1 MRILH
6 VIADLAQ
13 ERGGPAEACV
23 QMARGLAELG
33 HDVRV
38 LATDRGITNGKQPW
52 WREKVAGTRLDIRL
66 YPLQFPQFFATS
78 FPLARALAEAVP
90 AADVVHL
97 HSLYLF
103 HDLVTGL
110 NCRRAGVPYIVRP
123 HGTLDPF
130 IWQRHRGRKVA
141 VELLFQNHVLERA
154 AAIHYTTEEE
164 MRLAEPHARNGKG
177 FVVPIGLD
185 FDAYAR
191 RTPEAFRAQWPEVGN
206 RRILLFLG
214 RLHPKKGLD
223 ILAEAFASVS
233 RGRDDLHLV
242 IAGPDD
248 GARDATEALL
258 AKLGMCE
265 RVTFTGM
272 LRGEDKLA
280 AFGAADTFV
289 LPSRSENFGIAVVE
303 AMACGVPVVVSK
315 HVNIWREIEGA
326 GAAFAVP
333 CDAPELARALTEL
346 LDDAPRRNEMGRKG
360 AAFAR
365 ERYDRRRV
373 AVDLEAAYESV
384 TTGRCAA

>member
-6 VIADLAQ
+6 VIADLAR

-23 QMARGLAELG
+23 QLARGLAELG
-33 HDVRV
+33 HEVEV
-38 LATDRGITNGKQPW
+38 LATDRGESEGGTPW
-52 WREKVAGTRLDIRL
+52 WKEIVDGTRLDIRL
-66 YPLQFPQFFATS
+66 YPLQFPRFFATS
-78 FPLARALAEAVP
+78 FPLARALAKAVP

-110 NCRRAGVPYIVRP
+110 HCRRFGIPYIVRP
-123 HGTLDPF
+123 HGTLDPY
-130 IWQRHRGRKVA
+130 IHRRHRGRKLA
-141 VELLFQNHVLERA
+141 VEFLFQNRVLERA

-164 MRLAEPHARNGKG
+164 MRLAAPHARNAKG

-185 FDAYAR
+185 LDFYAPR
-191 RTPEAFRAQWPEVGN
+191 PPEAFRARWREIGN
-206 RRILLFLG
+206 RRIVLFLG

-223 ILAEAFASVS
+223 ILAQAFADVA

-248 GARDATEALL
+248 GARAPTEALL
-258 AKLGMCE
+258 AKLGATG

-272 LRGEDKLA
+272 LRGEEKLA
-280 AFGAADTFV
+280 AFGAADVFV

-303 AMACGVPVVVSK
+303 AMVCGLPVVVSDC
-315 HVNIWREIEGA
+315 VNIWREVVDA
-326 GAAFAVP
+326 GAAVAVP
-333 CDAPELARALTEL
+333 CDPSALARALAGL
-346 LDDAPRRNEMGRKG
+346 LDDDPRRIEMGRKG
-360 AAFAR
+360 AVFAR

-373 AVDLEAAYESV
+373 AAELEAAYRTV
-384 TTGRCAA
+384 MAAA

>member
-6 VIADLAQ
+6 VIADLAR

-23 QMARGLAELG
+23 QLARGLAELG
-33 HDVRV
+33 HQVEV
-38 LATDRGITNGKQPW
+38 LATDRGESEGGTPW
-52 WREKVAGTRLDIRL
+52 WKEIVDGTRLDIRL
-66 YPLQFPQFFATS
+66 YPLQFPRFFATS
-78 FPLARALAEAVP
+78 FPLARALAKAVP

-110 NCRRAGVPYIVRP
+110 HCRRFGIPYIVRP
-123 HGTLDPF
+123 HGTLDPY
-130 IWQRHRGRKVA
+130 IHRRHRGRKLA
-141 VELLFQNHVLERA
+141 VEFLFQNRVLERA

-164 MRLAEPHARNGKG
+164 MRLAAPHARNAKG

-185 FDAYAR
+185 LDFYAPR
-191 RTPEAFRAQWPEVGN
+191 PPEAFRARWREIGN
-206 RRILLFLG
+206 RRIVLFLG

-223 ILAEAFASVS
+223 ILAQAFADVA

-248 GARDATEALL
+248 GARAPTEALL
-258 AKLGMCE
+258 AKLGATG

-272 LRGEDKLA
+272 LRGEEKLA
-280 AFGAADTFV
+280 AFGAADVFV

-303 AMACGVPVVVSK
+303 AMVCGLPVVVSDC
-315 HVNIWREIEGA
+315 VNIWREVVDA
-326 GAAFAVP
+326 GAAVAVP
-333 CDAPELARALTEL
+333 CDPSALARALAGL
-346 LDDAPRRNEMGRKG
+346 LDDDPRRIEMGRKG
-360 AAFAR
+360 AVFAR

-373 AVDLEAAYESV
+373 AAELEAAYRTV
-384 TTGRCAA
+384 MAAA

>member
-6 VIADLAQ
+6 VIADLAR

-23 QMARGLAELG
+23 QLARGLAELG
-33 HDVRV
+33 HEVEV
-38 LATDRGITNGKQPW
+38 LATDRGESEGGTPW
-52 WREKVAGTRLDIRL
+52 WKEIVDGTRLDIRL
-66 YPLQFPQFFATS
+66 YPLQFPRFFATS
-78 FPLARALAEAVP
+78 FPLARALAKAVP

-110 NCRRAGVPYIVRP
+110 HCRRFGIPYIVRP
-123 HGTLDPF
+123 HGTLDPY
-130 IWQRHRGRKVA
+130 IHRRHRGRKLA
-141 VELLFQNHVLERA
+141 VEFLFQNRVLERA

-164 MRLAEPHARNGKG
+164 MRLAAPHARNAKG

-185 FDAYAR
+185 LDFYAPR
-191 RTPEAFRAQWPEVGN
+191 PPEAFRARWREIGN
-206 RRILLFLG
+206 RRIVLFLG

-223 ILAEAFASVS
+223 ILAQAFADVA

-248 GARDATEALL
+248 GARAPTEVLL
-258 AKLGMCE
+258 AKLGATG

-272 LRGEDKLA
+272 LRGEEKLA
-280 AFGAADTFV
+280 AFGAADVFV

-303 AMACGVPVVVSK
+303 AMACGLPVVVSDC
-315 HVNIWREIEGA
+315 VNIWREVVDA
-326 GAAFAVP
+326 GAAVAVP
-333 CDAPELARALTEL
+333 CDPSALARALAGL
-346 LDDAPRRNEMGRKG
+346 LDDDPRRIEMGRKG
-360 AAFAR
+360 AVFAR

-373 AVDLEAAYESV
+373 AAELEAAYRTV
-384 TTGRCAA
+384 MAAA